1 MFSKHE
7 DKSYIEVLPGIRM
20 KTTVHGD
27 RTLMTE
33 FVMKKGS
40 KLPEHDH
47 PHEQTGYLI
56 SGYIRLSIG
65 SETFEVGAGDSWN
78 IPGKVPHSARIIEDS
93 VAIEVFSP
101 RREEYLQKKKV

>member
-1 MFSKHE
+1 MFNRHE
-7 DKSYIEVLPGIRM
+7 ENRYIEVLPGIRM

-40 KLPEHDH
+40 SLPEHDH

-56 SGYIRLSIG
+56 SGHIRLSIG
-65 SETFEVGAGDSWN
+65 NETFEVNAGDSWN
-78 IPGKVPHSARIIEDS
+78 IPGNVPHRAMVIEDS

-101 RREEYLQKKKV
+101 CREEYIQKRE